1 VPKSPRSAAYAYPAA
16 LTVIWMAMLAAV
28 NPIGD
33 FPLNDDWA
41 YGQAVRTL
49 YEQHRLTMPGW
60 ADAAVLAQILWGYLF
75 CLPVG
80 FSFTALR
87 MSTAL
92 LGLGAVLSTYA
103 LCREAGA
110 SHGIAFLCALAVA
123 ANPLIFQSSN
133 TFMSDTPFLAFFLMS
148 FLCFAHS
155 ARTSSLRTAALA
167 IVLALAATMTRQVGM
182 ALPVLFVVGCLLSRL
197 LTIRNAVLAAITYLV
212 LHGAMRL
219 FGHWLAA
226 TGQLSANYGRLMHT
240 IMERLR
246 HPFATEPALVTFSC
260 DNTVVVLTYVG
271 FFLLP
276 ASVAVLPQ
284 RLKTLGLA
292 SALAATLIGVGWRA
306 AIQRAEHAWNMPF
319 FPHFNLI
326 DLGLGPYLLPDHR
339 LDNFPRAGPMFWF
352 TVARIG

>member
-1 VPKSPRSAAYAYPAA
+1 MYAIVKTGGKQYKVAEGDVIEVEKLAGAPGDAVSLSAV
-16 LTVIWMAMLAAV
+16 LLVD
-28 NPIGD
+28 GD
-33 FPLNDDWA
+33 DL
-41 YGQAVRTL
+41 VT
-49 YEQHRLTMPGW
+49 
-60 ADAAVLAQILWGYLF
+60 DAAVLAQILWGYLF

-246 HPFATEPALVTFSC
+246 HPFAT
-260 DNTVVVLTYVG
+260 
-271 FFLLP
+271 
-276 ASVAVLPQ
+276 
-284 RLKTLGLA
+284 
-292 SALAATLIGVGWRA
+292 
-306 AIQRAEHAWNMPF
+306 
-319 FPHFNLI
+319 
-326 DLGLGPYLLPDHR
+326 
-339 LDNFPRAGPMFWF
+339 
-352 TVARIG
+352 